1 MQASEETG
9 HQTWRPCQSVL
20 GHRRRYNLQCWK
32 HTTIIRYD
40 EASPFWIFILLP
52 SLGPMKGSVEER
64 LLFGVQSNSTF
75 LECIPKSQ
83 QAQIQWYI
91 QRPGSERKE
100 EVRERAHPHIRYISH
115 QFPPG
120 PSVLLISSWT
130 LCCCSLWELPV
141 IHPKSHGGGTLW
153 RGKGLPVFFLPF
165 QKHIS

>member
-20 GHRRRYNLQCWK
+20 GHRRRYKLQCCK
-32 HTTIIRYD
+32 HTPIIRYD
-40 EASPFWIFILLP
+40 DASPSWIFILLLSP
-52 SLGPMKGSVEER
+52 GPMKGSGEER

-91 QRPGSERKE
+91 QRPGSERRE
-100 EVRERAHPHIRYISH
+100 EVRERVRPHMSHIRYISH

-120 PSVLLISSWT
+120 PYFLLISS
-130 LCCCSLWELPV
+130 
-141 IHPKSHGGGTLW
+141 
-153 RGKGLPVFFLPF
+153 
-165 QKHIS
+165 